1 MTRVTGLFCSDT
13 LAFGALLGSGGSPP
27 SAQPLLATYCVQ
39 LAPGAQ
45 ISMRNDSFHSSHPR
59 HLTWLT

>member
-13 LAFGALLGSGGSPP
+13 LASGALLGSGGSPP

-39 LAPGAQ
+39 LAPRSTDQYA
-45 ISMRNDSFHSSHPR
+45 
-59 HLTWLT
+59 